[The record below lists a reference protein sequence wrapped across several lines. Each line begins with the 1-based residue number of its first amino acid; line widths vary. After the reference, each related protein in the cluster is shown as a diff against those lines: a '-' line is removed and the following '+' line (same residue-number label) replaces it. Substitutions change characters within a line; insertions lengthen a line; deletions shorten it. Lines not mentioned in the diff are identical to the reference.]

1 MEGVMN
7 QIKISKNNNGN
18 LSRRGFVKSGL
29 LGGFAAATLPALT
42 RTEKAVTSSSLNFER
57 ESFELEETSISEL
70 AEKIASGKYSAR
82 SIAEKYLARIEAIDQ
97 RGPTLRSVI
106 ELNPDALSI
115 ADALDN
121 ERREKGA
128 RGLLHGI
135 PVLIKDNIDTADR
148 MATTAGSL
156 ALVGAKPPKDSF
168 LVQQLRNAG
177 AVILGKTNLS
187 EWANIRSN
195 RSTSGWS
202 GRGGLTKNPYALDR
216 NTSGSSSGSGA
227 AVSANLCA
235 AAVGTETDGSVVS
248 PSSINGIVGIKPTVG
263 LISRTG
269 VIPISHTQD
278 TPGPM
283 ARTVR
288 DAAIVL
294 GALTGI
300 DAEDKATGYSRS
312 KFSTDY
318 TQYLNLK
325 GLEGARIGVVRKYF
339 GFHPGVDT
347 IINDALKVLKQQGA
361 VLVDPADIPT
371 IGKFDDAE
379 LTVLLYELKANLNA
393 YFARL
398 GASARVH
405 SLKELIEYNEKN
417 ATSEMPYFGQENFL
431 KAQAKGP
438 LTNKEYLD
446 ALTLCRRMARKDG
459 IDATMKKFKLDA
471 LVAPTDS
478 PAWLTDLIDSDHFL
492 GGSSTIAAVAGYP
505 SITVPAGFVFGLP
518 VGISFF
524 GSAWSEPTL
533 LKFAYS
539 FEQATHARKAPK
551 FLATAEI

>member
-1 MEGVMN
+1 MKHIEE
-7 QIKISKNNNGN
+7 SKNKDGN

-29 LGGFAAATLPALT
+29 LGGLAAAALPALAFA
-42 RTEKAVTSSSLNFER
+42 EKTAASPAPRIVIS
-57 ESFELEETSISEL
+57 SFELEETSISEL
-70 AEKIASGKYSAR
+70 AEGMASGKYTAR
-82 SIAEKYLARIEAIDQ
+82 SIAEEYLDRIEDIDQ
-97 RGPTLRSVI
+97 DGPTLRSII
-106 ELNPDALSI
+106 ELNPDALDI

-121 ERREKGA
+121 ERKERNA
-128 RGLLHGI
+128 RSPLHGI
-135 PVLIKDNIDTADR
+135 PLLIKDNIDTADR

-156 ALVGAKPPKDSF
+156 ALVGAKPPKDAF

-195 RSTSGWS
+195 HSTSGWS

-227 AVSANLCA
+227 AVAANLCA
-235 AAVGTETDGSVVS
+235 VAVGTETDGSIVS

-294 GALTGI
+294 GVLAGI
-300 DAEDKATGYSRS
+300 DAEDKATSDSRGKS
-312 KFSTDY
+312 STDY
-318 TQYLNLK
+318 TQYLNPK

-339 GFHPGVDT
+339 GFHAGVDRV
-347 IINDALKVLKQQGA
+347 INDALNVLKQQGA

-371 IGKFDDAE
+371 IGKFDEAE
-379 LTVLLYELKANLNA
+379 MSVLLYELKADLNA

-398 GASARVH
+398 GADAPVH

-417 ATSEMPYFGQENFL
+417 VKSEMPYFGQELFL
-431 KAQAKGP
+431 KAEAKGP
-438 LTNKEYLD
+438 LTSKEYID
-446 ALTLCRRMARKDG
+446 ALKLCRRMSRKEG

-518 VGISFF
+518 IGISFF
-524 GSAWSEPTL
+524 GRAWSEPTL

-539 FEQATHARKAPK
+539 FEQATRLRKPPR
-551 FLATAEI
+551 FLLTAEV

>member
-1 MEGVMN
+1 MN
-7 QIKISKNNNGN
+7 QIKISKNNNAN

-29 LGGFAAATLPALT
+29 LGGFAAATLPALAL
-42 RTEKAVTSSSLNFER
+42 TEKAATSSSLNFER
-57 ESFELEETSISEL
+57 ESFELDETSISEL
-70 AEKIASGKYSAR
+70 AEKMASGKYSAR

-97 RGPTLRSVI
+97 WGPTMRSVI

-177 AVILGKTNLS
+177 AVIMGKTNLS

-227 AVSANLCA
+227 AVSSNLCA
-235 AAVGTETDGSVVS
+235 AAVGTETDGSIVS

-347 IINDALKVLKQQGA
+347 VINDALKVLKQQGA
-361 VLVDPADIPT
+361 VLVDPANIPT
-371 IGKFDDAE
+371 IGKFDEAE

-438 LTNKEYLD
+438 LTSKEYLD

>member
-1 MEGVMN
+1 MN
-7 QIKISKNNNGN
+7 YIEKSKNNDGN
-18 LSRRGFVKSGL
+18 VSRRNFVKSGL
-29 LGGFAAATLPALT
+29 LSGLAAAALPHLSVEEKKVAPPAL
-42 RTEKAVTSSSLNFER
+42 RIDSS
-57 ESFELEETSISEL
+57 SFELEETNISEL
-70 AEKIASGKYSAR
+70 AEGMASGKHTAR
-82 SIAEKYLARIEAIDQ
+82 SIAEKYLARIEAID
-97 RGPTLRSVI
+97 RHGPMLRSVI
-106 ELNPDALSI
+106 ELNPDALAI
-115 ADALDN
+115 ADALDK
-121 ERREKGA
+121 ERKEKGT
-128 RGLLHGI
+128 RSLLHGI
-135 PVLIKDNIDTADR
+135 PLLIKDNIDTADR

-156 ALVGAKPPKDSF
+156 ALVGAKPPKDAF
-168 LVQQLRNAG
+168 LVQRLRNAG

-227 AVSANLCA
+227 AVSANFCT
-235 AAVGTETDGSVVS
+235 AAVGTETDGSIVS

-294 GALTGI
+294 GALAGI
-300 DAEDKATGYSRS
+300 DAEDNATGDSRG
-312 KFSTDY
+312 KFFTDY
-318 TQYLNLK
+318 TQYLNAK

-339 GFHPGVDT
+339 GFHPAVDKVM
-347 IINDALKVLKQQGA
+347 NDALDVIKQQGA
-361 VLVDPADIPT
+361 IVIDPADIPT

-379 LTVLLYELKANLNA
+379 LNVLLYELKADLNA

-398 GASARVH
+398 GASAPVH

-417 ATSEMPYFGQENFL
+417 AKSEMPFFGQELFL
-431 KAQAKGP
+431 KAEAKGP
-438 LTNKEYLD
+438 LTSKEYLD
-446 ALTLCRRMARKDG
+446 ALKLCRRMSRKDG
-459 IDATMKKFKLDA
+459 IDATMKKNKLDA

-524 GSAWSEPTL
+524 GRAWSEPTL
-533 LKFAYS
+533 LKFAYA
-539 FEQATHARKAPK
+539 FEQATHSRKTPK
-551 FLATAEI
+551 FLSTAEV

>member
-1 MEGVMN
+1 
-7 QIKISKNNNGN
+7 
-18 LSRRGFVKSGL
+18 
-29 LGGFAAATLPALT
+29 
-42 RTEKAVTSSSLNFER
+42 
-57 ESFELEETSISEL
+57 
-70 AEKIASGKYSAR
+70 
-82 SIAEKYLARIEAIDQ
+82 
-97 RGPTLRSVI
+97 
-106 ELNPDALSI
+106 
-115 ADALDN
+115 
-121 ERREKGA
+121 
-128 RGLLHGI
+128 
-135 PVLIKDNIDTADR
+135 
-148 MATTAGSL
+148 
-156 ALVGAKPPKDSF
+156 
-168 LVQQLRNAG
+168 
-177 AVILGKTNLS
+177 
-187 EWANIRSN
+187 
-195 RSTSGWS
+195 
-202 GRGGLTKNPYALDR
+202 
-216 NTSGSSSGSGA
+216 
-227 AVSANLCA
+227 
-235 AAVGTETDGSVVS
+235 
-248 PSSINGIVGIKPTVG
+248 
-263 LISRTG
+263 
-269 VIPISHTQD
+269 
-278 TPGPM
+278 M

-300 DAEDKATGYSRS
+300 DSEDKATGYSRS

-347 IINDALKVLKQQGA
+347 VINDALKVLKQQGA

-438 LTNKEYLD
+438 LTSKEYLD

-533 LKFAYS
+533 LKFAYA